1 MEKIYFMKI
10 KKIEDKYRWAEI
22 TSISMEYNLLS
33 SPTFFEGL
41 TCPHN
46 FYLIEDHRPLLSAV
60 VFNKTDS
67 KKNFFLQDFNY
78 NQGLYFLINDKKKQF
93 EATKFFLD
101 EITKN
106 HDYLRFSLNYNLQDI
121 RPFQWHNYPNF
132 EFKFN
137 TVYSSII
144 NLNENKSFENVL
156 GNFRYTRRREMKLFE
171 KSDYD
176 IQISD
181 DYAKFFNLYDS
192 IYKDILDPF
201 VIDTHYKLIE
211 NSFKNKFSRLNFLYK
226 ENDILGGSIFYFDN
240 DRAYYAFSVVEK
252 RKENFSLTTPLIIE
266 QIKFFYKKK
275 IKTID
280 MMGINSP
287 GRGDYKESF
296 GGQVIKFYEALYEK
310 KN

>member
-1 MEKIYFMKI
+1 MRI
-10 KKIEDKYRWAEI
+10 KKIEDKYIWEKINLVSA
-22 TSISMEYNLLS
+22 EYNLLS

-60 VFNKTDS
+60 VFKKTDS
-67 KKNFFLQDFNY
+67 KTNFFLQDFNY

-106 HDYLRFSLNYNLQDI
+106 YDSLRFSLNYNIQDI

-144 NLNENKSFENVL
+144 NLNENKSLENVF
-156 GNFRYTRRREMKLFE
+156 GNFRYSRRREMKLFE
-171 KSDYD
+171 KSEYD
-176 IQISD
+176 IRISD
-181 DYAKFFNLYDS
+181 DYLKFLSLYTS

-201 VIDTHYKLIE
+201 VI
-211 NSFKNKFSRLNFLYK
+211 NSHSN
-226 ENDILGGSIFYFDN
+226 
-240 DRAYYAFSVVEK
+240 
-252 RKENFSLTTPLIIE
+252 
-266 QIKFFYKKK
+266 
-275 IKTID
+275 
-280 MMGINSP
+280 
-287 GRGDYKESF
+287 
-296 GGQVIKFYEALYEK
+296 
-310 KN
+310 

>member
-1 MEKIYFMKI
+1 MKI
-10 KKIEDKYRWAEI
+10 KKIEDKHKWEEI
-22 TSISMEYNLLS
+22 TSISKEYNLLS

-46 FYLIEDHRPLLSAV
+46 FYLVEDHRPLLSAV
-60 VFNKTDS
+60 VFDKTDS
-67 KKNFFLQDFNY
+67 EKKFFLQDFNY
-78 NQGLYFLINDKKKQF
+78 NQGLYFLISDKKKQF
-93 EATKFFLD
+93 EATKFFLN

-106 HDYLRFSLNYNLQDI
+106 HDCLRFSLNYNFQDI

-137 TVYSSII
+137 PVYSSII
-144 NLNENKSFENVL
+144 NLNENKSFENVI
-156 GNFRYTRRREMKLFE
+156 GNFRYSRRREMKLFE
-171 KSDYD
+171 KSEYN
-176 IQISD
+176 IQISK
-181 DYAKFFNLYDS
+181 DYAKFFSLYAS
-192 IYKDILDPF
+192 LYKDILDPF

-211 NSFKNKFSRLNFLYK
+211 NSFKNKFSRLNFLCK
-226 ENDILGGSIFYFDN
+226 EKAILGGSIFYFDN
-240 DRAYYAFSVVEK
+240 NRAYYAFSVVEK
-252 RKENFSLTTPLIIE
+252 GKENFSLTTPLIIE
-266 QIKFFYKKK
+266 QIKFFYKKR